1 MNDKLSLLTTKEL
14 TWFLGLGLGEIEEIM
29 QFTHALTNHVFLI
42 SLKNGQQVVFKR
54 LNLKA
59 RDLSIRKSELLVQ
72 SLASGEGISPQV
84 IADCEQYR
92 VSEYITGT
100 VFTDRALT
108 TETVKI
114 LATQLYKI
122 HQLPAK
128 FALSQCLADE
138 LVTLNNQLNKSV
150 DQNEFNYFWQLAQ
163 KLDKNS
169 PMDTLCH
176 GDLSFNNMI
185 KADDES
191 VKILDWEYTVLA
203 CPAYDLAFSSAIN
216 EFNEQQQ
223 KILIDYYYA
232 LNKMN
237 NVDDLQ
243 QLQAETILYLSV
255 FKYLNKLWANVF

>member
-1 MNDKLSLLTTKEL
+1 MNNKLSLLTTEEL
-14 TWFLGLGLGEIEEIM
+14 TWFLSLGLGKIEEIT

-42 SLKNGQQVVFKR
+42 NLENGQQVVFKR

-72 SLASGEGISPQV
+72 RLASGEGISPRV

-100 VFTDRALT
+100 VLTDSAT
-108 TETVKI
+108 TETVKL

-122 HQLPAK
+122 HQLPAE

-138 LVTLNNQLNKSV
+138 LVTLNNQLNKSI
-150 DQNEFNYFWQLAQ
+150 DQIEFNYFWQLAQ
-163 KLDKNS
+163 KLDKSS

-185 KADDES
+185 KAKDGS

-223 KILIDYYYA
+223 KKFIDYYYA
-232 LNKMN
+232 LNKTN
-237 NVDDLQ
+237 NLDDLQ